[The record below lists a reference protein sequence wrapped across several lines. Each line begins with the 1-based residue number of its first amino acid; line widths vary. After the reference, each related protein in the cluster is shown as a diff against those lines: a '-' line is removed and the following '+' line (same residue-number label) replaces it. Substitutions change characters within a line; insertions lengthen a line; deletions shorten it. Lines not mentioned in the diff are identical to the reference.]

1 MPSHPQQ
8 ELHTQDEIPSL
19 PTTQDSP
26 ATSMAKLCTCS
37 NEKNEVRN
45 FLFFLPCT
53 AYYKHIIPSCIQLD
67 EVYSTGTTR
76 SNIFRYAA

>member
-26 ATSMAKLCTCS
+26 ATSMAKLSTCS
-37 NEKNEVRN
+37 NEKTRYETSY
-45 FLFFLPCT
+45 FFLPCT
-53 AYYKHIIPSCIQLD
+53 AYYKHIIPSCIQFD
-67 EVYSTGTTR
+67 EVYSTGTTH